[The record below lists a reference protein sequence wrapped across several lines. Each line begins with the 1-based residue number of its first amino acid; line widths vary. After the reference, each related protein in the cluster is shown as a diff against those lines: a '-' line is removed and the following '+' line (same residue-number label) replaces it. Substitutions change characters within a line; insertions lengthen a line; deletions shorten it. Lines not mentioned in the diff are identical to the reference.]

1 MENHKIIL
9 QLESTNSRIEKEK
22 IILNQMEKQNKIFL
36 DGLKLAYDKL
46 LTFGVKKIP
55 LSSSDGTGIQWGEFL
70 DVAQSLISRK
80 LTGHAARDKLI
91 LLMKK
96 SRQNEW
102 NYFYKRIL
110 QKDMRCGL
118 SEKTINNV
126 AKKHNL
132 LDYIIPVFACQLAQD
147 SDSHK
152 KKLTGKKILEVKL
165 DGVRVI
171 SILYPNAKIDFFSRN
186 GKELLNFEHL
196 QNELSK
202 TIVNNPIEK
211 PLVLDGEIVSK
222 NFQELM
228 KQIHRKNSIQN
239 ADATLYLFDILP
251 FDSFKEGIE
260 KNSYSKRSE
269 ILSSWYL
276 KNIHN
281 KERIKL
287 IDKKY
292 INLDTDEGK
301 NIFRE
306 FNKKAILDGFEGIM
320 IKDPESYYE
329 CKRSTTWL
337 KLKPVIEISLEVKD
351 VEEGSGRN
359 IGKLGAV
366 IAEGE
371 DDGKFFRLNIGSG
384 FTDLQREQFW
394 ENKEQLIGQII
405 EIRADSISKSQN
417 GDFWSLRFPRF
428 KSFRG
433 FERKEKL

>member
-1 MENHKIIL
+1 MKNYKIIL
-9 QLESTNSRIEKEK
+9 QLEATSSRIEKEK
-22 IILNQMEKQNKIFL
+22 IILCQMKEKNEIFFN
-36 DGLKLAYDKL
+36 GLNLAYDKL

-55 LSSSDGTGIQWGEFL
+55 LASIDGPGIQWEEFL
-70 DVAQSLISRK
+70 EVAKSLISRK
-80 LTGHAARDKLI
+80 LTGHAARDKVT

-96 SRQNEW
+96 SKKNDW

-126 AKKHNL
+126 AKKNNL
-132 LDYIIPVFACQLAQD
+132 LEYIIPVFACQLAQD

-152 KKLTGKKILEVKL
+152 KKLTGEKILEVKL

-171 SILYPNAKIDFFSRN
+171 SILYPNSKIDFFSRN

-196 QNELSK
+196 QKELSK

-211 PLVLDGEIVSK
+211 PFVLDGEIVSR

-239 ADATLYLFDILP
+239 HDATLYLFDILP
-251 FDSFKEGIE
+251 FDSFKAGIE
-260 KNSYSKRSE
+260 KKFYSERSQLLNEWYSK
-269 ILSSWYL
+269 
-276 KNIHN
+276 NVGD
-281 KERIKL
+281 KEKIKL
-287 IDKKY
+287 IDKTY

-301 NIFRE
+301 SIFKE
-306 FNKKAILDGFEGIM
+306 FNKKAIIDGYEGIM
-320 IKDPESYYE
+320 IKDPESFYE

-337 KLKPVIEISLEVKD
+337 KLKPVIEISLEVKA

-371 DDGKFFRLNIGSG
+371 DDGKYFRLNIGSG

-394 ENKEQLIGQII
+394 KNKTELIGQII

-428 KSFRG
+428 KCFRG
-433 FERKEKL
+433 FEKKEKL

>member
-1 MENHKIIL
+1 MENYKIIL

-22 IILNQMEKQNKIFL
+22 IILDQMKKKNEIFL
-36 DGLKLAYDKL
+36 YGLNLAYDKL

-55 LSSSDGTGIQWGEFL
+55 LASIDGPGIQWEEFL
-70 DVAQSLISRK
+70 DVAKSLISRE
-80 LTGHAARDKLI
+80 LTGHAARDKVA
-91 LLMKK
+91 LLMRK
-96 SRQNEW
+96 SQKNEW

-126 AKKHNL
+126 AKKNNL
-132 LDYIIPVFACQLAQD
+132 LEYIIPVFACQLAQD

-152 KKLTGKKILEVKL
+152 KKLTGEKILEVKL

-196 QNELSK
+196 QTELSK
-202 TIVNNPIEK
+202 SILNNPIEK
-211 PLVLDGEIVSK
+211 PFVLDGEIVSR

-228 KQIHRKNSIQN
+228 KQIHRKNSVQN
-239 ADATLYLFDILP
+239 HDATLYLFDILP
-251 FDSFKEGIE
+251 FDSFKAGIE
-260 KNSYSKRSE
+260 KKFYSKRSE
-269 ILSSWYL
+269 LLEEWYTQNV
-276 KNIHN
+276 KDREKI
-281 KERIKL
+281 RL
-287 IDKKY
+287 IDKTY
-292 INLDTDEGK
+292 TNLDTEEGK
-301 NIFRE
+301 IIFRE

-320 IKDPESYYE
+320 IKDPESSYE

-337 KLKPVIEISLEVKD
+337 KLKPVIEVSLEVKD

-371 DDGKFFRLNIGSG
+371 DGGKYFRLNIGSG

-394 ENKEQLIGQII
+394 KNKSKLIGQII
-405 EIRADSISKSQN
+405 EIRADSVSKSQN

-428 KSFRG
+428 KCFRG
-433 FERKEKL
+433 FEEKEKL